1 MALTYIAA
9 QKVFDRIDETHKAY
23 WGSRPGHPL
32 SALDRLARE
41 YQFGQSIGQPV
52 PTKFA
57 YDDKLGVKTAGRYT
71 TPEGFR
77 WFYPDND
84 SRKPYVE
91 KPSKADLVR
100 INKAEEK
107 KEGELGGRIAIHEL
121 RHKAMQILRD
131 NPGVWKD
138 ITYKHGG
145 KDKKLINYLMPKG
158 RWSTDAEHDLV
169 YAYSPFPELTKKV
182 GRRDKVDDYTKEK
195 LFEAVSAAKAA
206 NKATSLIPTEEWDY
220 LEGLLEVS
228 PTKEDRL
235 SEEQWR
241 KKNL

>member
-1 MALTYIAA
+1 LALTYIAA
-9 QKVFDRIDETHKAY
+9 KKVFDRIDETHKAY

-32 SALDRLARE
+32 SALDRLAKQ
-41 YQFGQSIGQPV
+41 YSFGQSIGQPV
-52 PTKFA
+52 PTEFA
-57 YDDKLGVKTAGRYT
+57 YDDELAGKTAGRYN
-71 TPEGFR
+71 PAEGFR

-84 SRKPYVE
+84 TRRPYVE
-91 KPSKADLVR
+91 KPSKADLIR
-100 INKAEEK
+100 INKSEEK
-107 KEGELGGRIAIHEL
+107 KEGKLGGRIAIHEL

-138 ITYKHGG
+138 ITYKYGG
-145 KDKKLINYLMPKG
+145 KDKKLIDYLMPKG

-169 YAYSPFPELTKKV
+169 YAYSPFTELTKKV

-206 NKATSLIPTEEWDY
+206 NKATSLIPTEEWGY

-228 PTKEDRL
+228 PKKEDRL
-235 SEEQWR
+235 SEEQW
-241 KKNL
+241 KEKNL